1 MPKTKAPAPIVVY
14 LTYESTKTK
23 VIRYAEC
30 DADGTVLGRD
40 EPKILGSSYLSKKA
54 LKAAGYTKIPRT
66 LTVTLTEG
74 LDDE

>member
-1 MPKTKAPAPIVVY
+1 MPKTKTPEPIVVH

-30 DADGTVLGRD
+30 DADGNMLERD
-40 EPKILGSSYLSKKA
+40 EPKTLGSTYLSKKA

-66 LTVTLTEG
+66 ITVTIMEG
-74 LDDE
+74 LNDE